1 MNIEM
6 KLQSY
11 GDVECRVPLSK
22 RTTFRI
28 GGTCKYFIYPKN
40 ELCLLRI
47 LDILKE
53 EGIPH
58 RIFGKGSN
66 ILCSDDDYEG
76 AILCLDRYFTDFF
89 FEEEGSCLVQAG
101 ASIIMLAHEAMKN
114 SFSGL
119 EFASGDTRYAW
130 RRGFH
135 ECGCL

>member
-47 LDILKE
+47 LDILEE

-76 AILCLDRYFTDFF
+76 AILCLDRYFTDFSSRRKAPVWYRRVPAS
-89 FEEEGSCLVQAG
+89 SC
-101 ASIIMLAHEAMKN
+101 SHMK
-114 SFSGL
+114 
-119 EFASGDTRYAW
+119 R
-130 RRGFH
+130 
-135 ECGCL
+135 

>member
-47 LDILKE
+47 LDILE
-53 EGIPH
+53 EGGISPP
-58 RIFGKGSN
+58 IFGKGSK

-76 AILCLDRYFTDFF
+76 GILFFGRYFTDFF
-89 FEEEGSCLVQAG
+89 F
-101 ASIIMLAHEAMKN
+101 
-114 SFSGL
+114 
-119 EFASGDTRYAW
+119 
-130 RRGFH
+130 
-135 ECGCL
+135 

>member
-1 MNIEM
+1 MNIET

-28 GGTCKYFIYPKN
+28 GGTCKYFIYPKD

-47 LDILKE
+47 LDILNE
-53 EGIPH
+53 EAIPH

-76 AILCLDRYFTDFF
+76 AILCLDRSVLPAF
-89 FEEEGSCLVQAG
+89 L
-101 ASIIMLAHEAMKN
+101 
-114 SFSGL
+114 
-119 EFASGDTRYAW
+119 
-130 RRGFH
+130 
-135 ECGCL
+135 

>member
-47 LDILKE
+47 LDILEE

-89 FEEEGSCLVQAG
+89 FLP
-101 ASIIMLAHEAMKN
+101 
-114 SFSGL
+114 
-119 EFASGDTRYAW
+119 
-130 RRGFH
+130 
-135 ECGCL
+135 

>member
-47 LDILKE
+47 LDIL
-53 EGIPH
+53 
-58 RIFGKGSN
+58 
-66 ILCSDDDYEG
+66 
-76 AILCLDRYFTDFF
+76 
-89 FEEEGSCLVQAG
+89 EEE
-101 ASIIMLAHEAMKN
+101 
-114 SFSGL
+114 
-119 EFASGDTRYAW
+119 
-130 RRGFH
+130 
-135 ECGCL
+135 

>member
-11 GDVECRVPLSK
+11 GDVECQVPLSK

-47 LDILKE
+47 LDILEE

-58 RIFGKGSN
+58 RIFGKEAISFAATMIMKGRSFVWT
-66 ILCSDDDYEG
+66 
-76 AILCLDRYFTDFF
+76 AILLIFLR
-89 FEEEGSCLVQAG
+89 GGRL
-101 ASIIMLAHEAMKN
+101 L
-114 SFSGL
+114 SGT
-119 EFASGDTRYAW
+119 G
-130 RRGFH
+130 
-135 ECGCL
+135 GCQHHHART

>member
-47 LDILKE
+47 LDILEE

-66 ILCSDDDYEG
+66 ILCLSLIHITEP
-76 AILCLDRYFTDFF
+76 
-89 FEEEGSCLVQAG
+89 
-101 ASIIMLAHEAMKN
+101 
-114 SFSGL
+114 
-119 EFASGDTRYAW
+119 TRPHYISYAD
-130 RRGFH
+130 
-135 ECGCL
+135 